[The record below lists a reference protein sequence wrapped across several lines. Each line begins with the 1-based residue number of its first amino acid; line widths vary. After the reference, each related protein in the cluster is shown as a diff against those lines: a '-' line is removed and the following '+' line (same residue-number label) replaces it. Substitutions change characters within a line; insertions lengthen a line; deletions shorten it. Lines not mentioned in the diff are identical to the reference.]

1 MRGPALLPP
10 GGRPRDSTRLG
21 SAERPGQ
28 GRGSQASDLTG
39 DGAGARC
46 NISAKWTPVCH
57 RRGRKILTSGADG
70 RTQEPWFRRSTRS
83 TVPHF
88 VSGEILFSD
97 FLFRGVFLHHVG
109 TIEATGV

>member
-1 MRGPALLPP
+1 MCWYALHNEGGKGVRGPALLPP

-21 SAERPGQ
+21 SAERPGR

-57 RRGRKILTSGADG
+57 RRGRKILTIL
-70 RTQEPWFRRSTRS
+70 QEN
-83 TVPHF
+83 
-88 VSGEILFSD
+88 E
-97 FLFRGVFLHHVG
+97 RGV
-109 TIEATGV
+109 